1 MAILEQSFN
10 IYENKEKYTHIE
22 KELFEINKKITN
34 CTACSLCQGRNRTV
48 FGQGSINSGLMIIGE
63 GPGADEDL
71 QGEAFVGKA
80 GQLLTKILEAA
91 KIYRKDVFITNV
103 VKCRPPNNR
112 VPTVDEIVAC
122 NSFLE
127 SQIALISPK
136 IIITLGNTP
145 TRWLLKTS
153 EGITALRGKWFKWR
167 GIELMPQFHPS
178 YLLRN
183 QSRAKGSPKDLTW
196 NDIQEVKRKWDKI
209 NKGGFSIPNE

>member
-1 MAILEQSFN
+1 
-10 IYENKEKYTHIE
+10 
-22 KELFEINKKITN
+22 
-34 CTACSLCQGRNRTV
+34 
-48 FGQGSINSGLMIIGE
+48 MIIGE

>member
-1 MAILEQSFN
+1 MEQVFN
-10 IYENKEKYTHIE
+10 VYDSQKKEIYIKN
-22 KELFEINKKITN
+22 ELTLINKKIAA
-34 CTACSLCQGRNRTV
+34 CTACPLCQGRNKTV
-48 FGQGSINSGLMIIGE
+48 FGQGSISSGLMIIGE

-167 GIELMPQFHPS
+167 GVELMPQFHPS

-183 QSRAKGSPKDLTW
+183 QSRAKNSPKDLTW
-196 NDIQEVKRKWDKI
+196 NDIQEVKRKWDEI
-209 NKGGFSIPNE
+209 NKGGSLISNE